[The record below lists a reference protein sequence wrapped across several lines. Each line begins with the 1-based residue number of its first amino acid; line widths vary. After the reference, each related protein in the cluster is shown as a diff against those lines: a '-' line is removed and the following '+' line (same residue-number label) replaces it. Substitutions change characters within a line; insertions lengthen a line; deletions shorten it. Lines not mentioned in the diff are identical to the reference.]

1 MSHTTTLDSMELM
14 GLAVPEVPLP
24 IIVATSVAPMD
35 PTYMAPMHPV
45 APTAPMTLMIQR
57 GLVIPV
63 APKVFLARMDLMA
76 LMSTVVPTAAMAPVP
91 VIGLNGSY
99 GA

>member
-1 MSHTTTLDSMELM
+1 MYGTHGSYVY
-14 GLAVPEVPLP
+14 VPK
-24 IIVATSVAPMD
+24 
-35 PTYMAPMHPV
+35 HPV

-57 GLVIPV
+57 GLVTPV
-63 APKVFLARMDLMA
+63 APKVPLARMDLMA
-76 LMSTVVPTAAMAPVP
+76 LMSTALPAAAMAPVP